1 MTATRPLAPG
11 ARKLALSVAIGADLL
26 QVVLLP
32 VFTGGATSPFDW
44 ALDLVVAVILVR
56 TVGWHFALL
65 PTFIAELVPA
75 LDLFPTWTAAVWFV
89 TRTRTPDGDGG
100 ARQLGE

>member
-1 MTATRPLAPG
+1 MNAIRPLAPR
-11 ARKLALSVAIGADLL
+11 ARKLALWVAIGADLL
-26 QVVLLP
+26 QIVLLP

-56 TVGWHFALL
+56 SLGWHFALL

-89 TRTRTPDGDGG
+89 TRTPGRDGG